1 LELPTNKEKAEK
13 QKRNGGG
20 IVVDEMIRYGTMEDL
35 GLLGRYDTHISEEEL
50 RNAVDQK
57 RVLIMYAGQR
67 FVGWL
72 RYHLFWDQI
81 PFLSM
86 VYFLEGERR
95 KGYGRSLVEF
105 WEGEMRGRKYDRVLT
120 STLSSEEAQHFYRNM
135 GYVDCGSLLLPGEP
149 LEIILQKELV
159 GR

>member
-1 LELPTNKEKAEK
+1 MAD
-13 QKRNGGG
+13 G
-20 IVVDEMIRYGTMEDL
+20 VIRYGQREDL
-35 GLLGRYDTHISEEEL
+35 ELLGRYDTHISEEEL
-50 RNAVDQK
+50 RNAVVQK
-57 RVLIMYAGQR
+57 RVLVMYVGQR

-95 KGYGRSLVEF
+95 KGYGRRLVEF
-105 WEGEMRGRKYDRVLT
+105 WEGEMRGRKHDMVLT
-120 STLSSEEAQHFYRNM
+120 STLSNEEAQHFYRNM

-149 LEIILQKELV
+149 LEIILQKEL
-159 GR
+159 GGK